1 MCTRSLRLLATM
13 GTMILTQTL
22 FGWAIIAPRVL
33 SSGWPEQPV
42 AARTAPGLMA
52 MALLAGPPSSG
63 AWWEN
68 TPIVVAFI
76 SLVGA
81 VLAAAIP
88 ASVNLYLGRL
98 RASQSEEEANAW
110 RQRLSARC
118 LRQALE
124 QYQAGLR
131 VDPRL
136 THLQILDMNLPIN
149 LLDLYIR
156 VRLHEETRPGYQLD
170 EERYGRQLSGDLV
183 DLCRSGHRY
192 CDSQAASTLDPDEA
206 IRRYRRSV
214 VLGDPG
220 AGKTTLL
227 KYLALRSLSGQLEG
241 LPDLPIFVE
250 LNTFVSA
257 SPIATPHN
265 IDIIQFAA
273 RTWEERYR
281 IPRATALAL
290 MHSRLQEGRAL
301 LLLDAL
307 DETLTGA
314 SKDEAESTYRSVV
327 MMIVELATRYPQVP
341 IVVTARKAGYHQRSR
356 LTGFR
361 ELEVLDFRPEDIR
374 QFIQR
379 WLALTGSQLRPEAAN
394 DLIYR
399 LERSPRVQ
407 ALAGNPLLLSLIV
420 LLYEEQL
427 DLPDRRVELYRR
439 CVETLLT
446 RWDSSRDI
454 RRHCQFLPQHKL
466 QLLEAIA
473 WHFHLR
479 GQRYFPEDELL
490 QEIARFLPTIGLDA
504 EQSQE
509 IFSEIIGQHTLLKE
523 QARGWYGFLHLTL
536 QEYLTALY
544 AVEHGK
550 LLELIKRRGN
560 PWWEEVILL
569 YAGRVS
575 DISPLLQHLLGS
587 GGRRRSSD
595 DLFHTNLLLAGR
607 CLAMRPTMRESGLR
621 QEVISRLFALLTAT
635 PYPLDRRNSAEV
647 LAEIG
652 GEWVNMGL
660 LHLLADEG
668 VDVQV
673 RDAIADALGRLGER
687 SLALPLVH
695 LLVDEQ
701 LDASVRYAI
710 ANALG
715 RIGERSIV
723 PHLLRLLSDEGI
735 DPSVRYAIAHA
746 LGYLGERSIA
756 PQLLRLLTDEA
767 VDPSVR
773 DAIAATLGQLGERSI
788 VPQLLA
794 LLIDERLPLS
804 LRHTLAAALGQL
816 GERSVAP
823 QLLRLL
829 ADERLPL
836 PLRHAI
842 AAALARLGERSL
854 IPQLLGLLDNEYI
867 DRSVRYA
874 TAVALGYLGERSVI
888 PLLLELLA
896 DEEVELPVRE
906 AIAGALG
913 HLGERWVV
921 PQLLTLLADRRR
933 GSWMREAIART
944 LGNLGERSVGPYLL
958 ALLSDEE
965 VELPVRCTI
974 AHTLGQLGERS
985 IVPQL
990 LHLLCREEE
999 DKYLRRA
1006 LAEALGQLAQD
1017 QETLQTL
1024 TGLLQDAD
1032 IADAVYEALWRISRR
1047 LGVRLMPG
1055 QGCVR
1060 IEAIP

>member
-1 MCTRSLRLLATM
+1 MRTRRLCLLARMSATVPALAIC
-13 GTMILTQTL
+13 GWTL
-22 FGWAIIAPRVL
+22 VALPGFFFE
-33 SSGWPEQPV
+33 WPERQ
-42 AARTAPGLMA
+42 ANARLIPGLITLG
-52 MALLAGPPSSG
+52 LLTASPATG
-63 AWWEN
+63 ASPWWEN
-68 TPIVVAFI
+68 TPIVVALI
-76 SLVGA
+76 SLTGA

-88 ASVNLYLGRL
+88 AAVNLYLGRL
-98 RASQSEEEANAW
+98 RTSQSEEEAIAW
-110 RQRLSARC
+110 RQRLSSRC

-124 QYQAGLR
+124 QYRAGLR
-131 VDPRL
+131 SDPRL

-156 VRLHEETRPGYQLD
+156 VRLHEETRPGYHLD
-170 EERYGRQLSGDLV
+170 EERYGRLLSGDLS
-183 DLCRSGHRY
+183 DLCRNSHRY
-192 CDSQAASTLDPDEA
+192 GDKQASSTLDPDEA
-206 IRRYRRSV
+206 VRRYRRSV

-250 LNTFVSA
+250 LNALVSA
-257 SPIATPHN
+257 SSTPHN
-265 IDIIQFAA
+265 SDIIQFAA

-281 IPRATALAL
+281 IPRSIALAL
-290 MHSRLQEGRAL
+290 MGVRLQEGKAL

-307 DETLTGA
+307 DETLTGP
-314 SKDEAESTYRSVV
+314 SKEEAESTYRAVV

-374 QFIQR
+374 QFIRR
-379 WLALTGSQLRPEAAN
+379 WLALTGSHLRPEAAN

-454 RRHCQFLPQHKL
+454 RRHSQFLPEHKL

-473 WHFHLR
+473 WHFHCR

-490 QEIARFLPTIGLDA
+490 QEIARFLPTIGLNA
-504 EQSQE
+504 EQSQA

-550 LLELIKRRGN
+550 LLELIKHRGN

-607 CLAMRPTMRESGLR
+607 CLAMRPAMRESGLR

-660 LHLLADEG
+660 LHLLADES
-668 VDVQV
+668 VDVLV
-673 RDAIADALGRLGER
+673 RHAIADALGRLGER

-695 LLVDEQ
+695 LLIDEQ
-701 LDASVRYAI
+701 IDASVRYAI

-715 RIGERSIV
+715 RMGERTIV
-723 PHLLRLLSDEGI
+723 PHLLRLLADEGI
-735 DPSVRYAIAHA
+735 DPSVRYASAHA

-756 PQLLRLLTDEA
+756 PELLRLLTDEQ

-773 DAIAATLGQLGERSI
+773 DAIGATLGQLGERS
-788 VPQLLA
+788 VAPQLLG
-794 LLIDERLPLS
+794 LLADERLPLS
-804 LRHTLAAALGQL
+804 LRHTLVAALGQL

-829 ADERLPL
+829 ANERFPL

-842 AAALARLGERSL
+842 AASLARLGERGL
-854 IPQLLGLLDNEYI
+854 IPQLLSLLENEYI
-867 DRSVRYA
+867 DRSVRHA
-874 TAVALGYLGERSVI
+874 IAVALGYLGERTVI

-896 DEEVELPVRE
+896 NEEVELPVRE

-921 PQLLTLLADRRR
+921 PHLLTLLADRRR

-944 LGNLGERSVGPYLL
+944 LGNLGERSVGPSLL

-985 IVPQL
+985 IVPEL
-990 LHLLCREEE
+990 LRLLSREEE

-1024 TGLLQDAD
+1024 TGLLQDVE
-1032 IADAVYEALWRISRR
+1032 IADAVYEALWKISRR
-1047 LGVRLMPG
+1047 LGVRLVPG